1 MNKDTA
7 REVLECIR
15 NYIQFREETG
25 GYTILM
31 EREKERERL
40 IIKQFADLIS
50 FNT

>member
-15 NYIQFREETG
+15 QYIKTADSNDSQRFLLES
-25 GYTILM
+25 
-31 EREKERERL
+31 EKEELQYWVKR
-40 IIKQFADLIS
+40 FADLIS